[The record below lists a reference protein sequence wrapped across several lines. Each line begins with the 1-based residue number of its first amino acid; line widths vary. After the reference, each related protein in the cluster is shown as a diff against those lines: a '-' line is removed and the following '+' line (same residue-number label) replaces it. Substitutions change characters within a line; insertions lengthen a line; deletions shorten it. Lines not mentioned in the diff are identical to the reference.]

1 MANQQSPGRAVKWLT
16 PTVLGI
22 GLGSLCSD
30 LSHEAVTALL
40 PAILASFGAAAA
52 VLGTIEG
59 LADGLS
65 SAAKLFGG
73 WWVDR
78 LTRRKPLVIGGYT
91 VMACGAALIATAAS
105 WPVVLVGRALSWIA
119 RGLRTP
125 ARKAL
130 LAEAVTPETYGRAFG
145 FERTMDTVGAI
156 GAPLIA
162 TALLAAGW
170 PLHRVLWLAVAPAVG
185 AALVFAT
192 CVRETPG
199 HEPRP
204 QPFWP
209 MLRKL
214 PGDFRRF
221 LVIVGVFGAG
231 DFAASLLTLYAIRS
245 FAPGLGT
252 TKAMALAVGLYAWR
266 NVVAAAIS
274 YPVGWLADHM
284 NKRALLA
291 IGYGAGVA
299 MTALLAFGVVGFL
312 PLAAVFTLS
321 GVCVGTEE
329 VMEDAFTAGLLARE
343 TRGTGFGLLA
353 AVNGAGDLVSSLAV
367 GWLWAAFGPGV
378 AFGYAGGLMFIG
390 TLMIACSRRFGA
402 AG

>member
-1 MANQQSPGRAVKWLT
+1 M
-16 PTVLGI
+16 
-22 GLGSLCSD
+22 
-30 LSHEAVTALL
+30 TALL

-78 LTRRKPLVIGGYT
+78 LARRKPLGVGGYT
-91 VMACGAALIATAAS
+91 IMAGGAALIAAATS
-105 WPVVLVGRALSWIA
+105 WPAVLAGRTLSWIA

-170 PLHRVLWLAVAPAVG
+170 SLHRVLWLAVAPAAG

-199 HEPRP
+199 HVPRP

-214 PGDFRRF
+214 PDDFRR
-221 LVIVGVFGAG
+221 LLGAVGVFGAG
-231 DFAASLLTLYAIRS
+231 NFAASFLTLYAIRS
-245 FAPGLGT
+245 FAPGLGA
-252 TKAMALAVGLYAWR
+252 TKAVALAVGFYAWR
-266 NVVAAAIS
+266 NVVAAAVS
-274 YPVGWLADHM
+274 YPVGWLADRI
-284 NKRALLA
+284 NKRTLLA
-291 IGYGAGVA
+291 IGYGTGAIMA
-299 MTALLAFGVVGFL
+299 ALLAFGAAGFF
-312 PLAAVFTLS
+312 PVAAIFTLS
-321 GVCVGTEE
+321 GFCVGTQE
-329 VMEDAFTAGLLARE
+329 VMEDALSAGILAKE

-353 AVNGAGDLVSSLAV
+353 AVNGAGDLVSSLVV
-367 GWLWAAFGPGV
+367 GWLWAAAGPGV
-378 AFGYAGGLMFIG
+378 AFGFAGGLMAIG
-390 TLMIACSRRFGA
+390 TLMMIAGSRRL
-402 AG
+402 